1 MLQSKYRKISVYLCA
16 NSMIFINGVAMQCC
30 KSKFV
35 QKSVMSLLCGWIFL
49 PMAANAQSLE
59 QVITYSLD
67 TNPDIRAAYADF
79 KTYETQVKQAEAG
92 YLPTIDLTG
101 GIGYEYTDSPGTR
114 SLNADATTLG
124 RRELGLSLTQNL
136 FDGFY
141 TRSEVS
147 RTRSDATA
155 EQWRLYSKA
164 EDLALQV
171 SKVYVDVIKN
181 EQIIDLTEKNL
192 AYHQETYNKIK
203 LLTDSGLGSS
213 ADLSQ
218 ISARL
223 AKAQS
228 NLTAAKNNY
237 LDSKAMFYRIV
248 AQRPDNLFFPNPNAS
263 LLPESKN
270 EGLKIALKNN
280 PVISAV
286 ANDINAAQYQYQS
299 TKSTY
304 YPKVSFVL
312 NANFDDNL
320 DGVDSS
326 VFANSGESNEV
337 LAMVR
342 FSYNIFSGGK
352 DEASVKGS
360 TYRVNEAKDLNL
372 SAHRQVEESFMLS
385 WNAFE
390 QLNLQKKYIKMHIN
404 AAKETQLD
412 YQQQFRIGQRSLLD
426 LLDTENELHQ
436 ARIDFVGAQMTE
448 ISAQYRVLHAMGL
461 LLDSLKVALPASWKG

>member
-1 MLQSKYRKISVYLCA
+1 
-16 NSMIFINGVAMQCC
+16 MIFINGVAMQRC
-30 KSKFV
+30 KSKLV
-35 QKSVMSLLCGWIFL
+35 QKSVMGFLCGWVFI
-49 PMAANAQSLE
+49 PMVANAQSLE
-59 QVITYSLD
+59 HVIAYSLD
-67 TNPDIRAAYADF
+67 TNPDIRAAYAEF
-79 KTYETQVKQAEAG
+79 KTYETQVKKAEAG
-92 YLPTIDLTG
+92 YFPTIDLTG

-114 SLNADATTLG
+114 SLNADATTLN
-124 RRELGLSLTQNL
+124 RREFGLSLTQNL
-136 FDGFY
+136 FDGFH

-181 EQIIDLTEKNL
+181 KQVIDLAKKNL
-192 AYHQETYNKIK
+192 AYHQEIYNKIK
-203 LLTDSGLGSS
+203 LLADSGLGSS

-218 ISARL
+218 ISGRL
-223 AKAQS
+223 AQAHS
-228 NLTAAKNNY
+228 NFIATKNNY
-237 LDSKAMFYRIV
+237 LDSTAMFYRIV
-248 AQRPDNLFFPNPNAS
+248 AQRPDDLVFPYPNSS
-263 LLPESKN
+263 LLPENKN
-270 EGLKIALKNN
+270 EGLKIALENN
-280 PVISAV
+280 PVINAV
-286 ANDINAAQYQYQS
+286 ANDINAARYQYDS

-304 YPKVSFVL
+304 YPKVSLVMKT
-312 NANFDDNL
+312 NFDDNL

-352 DEASVKGS
+352 YEASVKES
-360 TYRVNEAKDLNL
+360 TYRLNEAKDLNL

-404 AAKETQLD
+404 AATETQLD

-426 LLDTENELHQ
+426 LLDVENELHQ
-436 ARIDFVGAQMTE
+436 SRIDFLGAQMTE

-461 LLDSLKVALPASWKG
+461 LLGSLKVALPTSWKGQK